1 MSVFSTPA
9 VRALGL
15 TITLVGVA
23 GAQGGGAPKECE
35 VNESRPTQI
44 GKATIAVQVATSA
57 QAPEAVTRQLTSAV
71 KLLTVSGERMDNQPG
86 RNLVLGKALV
96 LWSMQ
101 PNVELVT
108 KRGPLGYTTNPDSTI
123 DLVAAID
130 SAFKVVETSNPEC
143 ISETARWRGQKAWIT
158 LVNTAI
164 ERLNA
169 SDVPDDSAKWD
180 QSVQRC
186 RLPNGQFA
194 KCGSLDSAEVLAQK
208 AIVLNPFGPYGYVV
222 LANVMQKR
230 SKATEAFALYRQS
243 IEVASRDTAYADIGR
258 QSLLYLGNLAADSAE
273 LAADSAAK
281 RPYVEVARS
290 AFEQILKD
298 KEAGDLVSSARVG
311 VCRIAIA
318 IGDTAS
324 LRQTYQEPLAA
335 PAGFSYGDLMNA
347 GVCMARAEMIPEATI
362 LFQAA
367 YEKNPYH
374 RDALSNLAIMLLRA
388 DLHERSLPLADRLVS
403 VEPNN
408 PENIQLLVLS
418 YAGLAKRTR
427 DARLGP
433 GRPTAPATKTG
444 ARPAAR
450 APAPAAPKLSP
461 AVSDSLFKVEQ
472 HYTAL
477 AVSTNEKKEGLA
489 YKVALS
495 EFSTSDAKATV
506 AGSVTNQGTAEKPIT
521 VRVDFL
527 DVTGQVI
534 ASKEASLGSLAAG
547 GSARF
552 SVTQTPGTSIAA
564 FRYAP
569 IE

>member
-143 ISETARWRGQKAWIT
+143 ISETARWRGQKAWIS
-158 LVNTAI
+158 LVNQAI

-169 SDVPDDSAKWD
+169 EDIDP
-180 QSVQRC
+180 
-186 RLPNGQFA
+186 
-194 KCGSLDSAEVLAQK
+194 AEVAAQR
-208 AIVLNPFGPYGYVV
+208 AILLNPFGPYGYVV

-388 DLHERSLPLADRLVS
+388 DQHERSLPLADRLVS

-534 ASKEASLGSLAAG
+534 ASKEASLGALAAG